1 MAAEGTR
8 VDAAKRFPF
17 DQIYRAMCRHP
28 ATVRDM
34 LRNFLA
40 QPRGPLGAGVV
51 DALDLRTVRGLPS
64 EWVTRDFR
72 SRRGDLVICVRFKA
86 EACRRGFPPRL
97 FLHLE
102 HQSGPDRDMAL
113 RFLDYG
119 GEFYRELRA
128 TEVLARNDDCPI
140 LCVLMHN
147 GRSPW
152 TVPTRASELVRVPP
166 VLGQEPALTAGMAAF
181 YPWGYHV
188 LDLALHRDD
197 EPIPGSVVSL
207 MTGIEYAGRRGLAE
221 AFTDGPLAETWRG
234 LGSSLR
240 RTAAMWIWRLARR
253 HGMDV
258 ELEDLM
264 RFEEIGKVTSR
275 LEESI
280 DEEIA
285 GARAKG
291 FEQGTAQGFEQG
303 SAQGMERGLV
313 QQRDL
318 IRAQTSLRFG
328 ERTASRLAA
337 LLEGASQRELHRA
350 GELVVQSQSEEELLD
365 LVSEGTGNGSP
376 AGPA

>member
-1 MAAEGTR
+1 MAG
-8 VDAAKRFPF
+8 
-17 DQIYRAMCRHP
+17 
-28 ATVRDM
+28 
-34 LRNFLA
+34 
-40 QPRGPLGAGVV
+40 
-51 DALDLRTVRGLPS
+51 
-64 EWVTRDFR
+64 
-72 SRRGDLVICVRFKA
+72 
-86 EACRRGFPPRL
+86 
-97 FLHLE
+97 
-102 HQSGPDRDMAL
+102 
-113 RFLDYG
+113 YG
-119 GEFYRELRA
+119 
-128 TEVLARNDDCPI
+128 
-140 LCVLMHN
+140 
-147 GRSPW
+147 
-152 TVPTRASELVRVPP
+152 
-166 VLGQEPALTAGMAAF
+166 AGMAAF

-188 LDLALHRDD
+188 LDLARHRDD

-207 MTGIEYAGRRGLAE
+207 MTGIEYAGRRGLAG

-240 RTAAMWIWRLARR
+240 RTTAMWIWRLARR

-285 GARAKG
+285 GAHADG
-291 FEQGTAQGFEQG
+291 LEQGA
-303 SAQGMERGLV
+303 AQGMERGLV

-328 ERTASRLAA
+328 QRTASRLAA